1 MMNAHI
7 SPRLK
12 AVARGSR
19 KIASGLV
26 KYLLSELDPS
36 VKHTK
41 ARGSKEHSAAF
52 QAFQPT

>member
-41 ARGSKEHSAAF
+41 ARGSKEHSAAV
-52 QAFQPT
+52 QAFRQT